1 MKTVKVENLI
11 EGLCAISDAEF
22 TCDNVYHFL
31 VENPVEVDSIVPY
44 FHWSEKFYTRNLI
57 FKKRP
62 FRDAGDL
69 LE

>member
-11 EGLCAISDAEF
+11 EGLCAIPDAEF

-31 VENPVEVDSIVPY
+31 AENPVDVNSITKY

-57 FKKRP
+57 FKNER
-62 FRDAGDL
+62 FEL
-69 LE
+69 SLIHI